1 MKIGM
6 KNLLATSALAAVI
19 APTASAQDNPFLRG
33 RYTSVTERQQPEYD
47 PEVIHVGSFDLSS
60 SLAAGVETNDNVFF
74 QQTGK
79 EDDTVARISPA
90 AEFRSTWSVHSLTAG
105 ITAERAEYADHDSE

>member
-6 KNLLATSALAAVI
+6 QHLLATTAVAAGF
-19 APTASAQDNPFLRG
+19 APVAVAQDNPFLRG
-33 RYTSVTERQQPEYD
+33 RYQSVTERQQPEYD
-47 PEVIHVGSFDLSS
+47 PEVIHVGSFDLAS
-60 SLAAGVETNDNVFF
+60 SLNAGVETNDNVFF

-79 EDDTVARISPA
+79 QDDTIVRIRPA

-105 ITAERAEYADHDSE
+105 